1 MIVLQLLILVILL
14 GLSACFSMAEA
25 AVTTLS
31 ALRMKKIVV
40 LSPRLGPL
48 FQEWLANPHRLLSVL
63 MVGNNLVNVG
73 FSSLAAIAAVP
84 LNRVIPRGVVSWT
97 VWLLVT
103 VSLVIFGD
111 IFPKIIGRT
120 YRERVAAGTLPFLS
134 WIAQKFFWVWAPVG
148 WLVRRWAPSL
158 HHAPINPLTV
168 VSLEEL
174 QHAVAESEVAG
185 HLSEDASEMFR
196 RALALT
202 QRTAREV
209 AQPLDRMDALA
220 LEILERVNGPELFV
234 DLLVETGRTR
244 VPLTR
249 VGQLLG
255 YLNVMDFLGAVKS
268 GQIPLVEPLVRP
280 LRWVGPDTQ
289 ALHLLEEFRA
299 KGDGI
304 VLVGE
309 PGGEVEGFLTLEDVL
324 EELVGEI
331 LDEYDREEVATS

>member
-1 MIVLQLLILVILL
+1 
-14 GLSACFSMAEA
+14 
-25 AVTTLS
+25 
-31 ALRMKKIVV
+31 
-40 LSPRLGPL
+40 
-48 FQEWLANPHRLLSVL
+48 
-63 MVGNNLVNVG
+63 
-73 FSSLAAIAAVP
+73 
-84 LNRVIPRGVVSWT
+84 VSWT